1 MDESST
7 QGYQIKKLKK
17 KKPYIE
23 LITKHQMNATNY
35 LGKDEFKIMN
45 NSVYGKT
52 YQNFRKQ
59 EDINLVKKKKKVI
72 ELVPNDLLIKEMK
85 KKKKKKKRKTEV
97 QMDILMFIGEV
108 ILSISKT
115 LTYQFHS
122 K

>member
-35 LGKDEFKIMN
+35 LGTDEFKIMN

-52 YQNFRKQ
+52 SQNFRKYR
-59 EDINLVKKKKKVI
+59 DINLVKKKRKAI
-72 ELVPNDLLIKEMK
+72 ELVPDDLLIMEMK
-85 KKKKKKKRKTEV
+85 KKT
-97 QMDILMFIGEV
+97 QN
-108 ILSISKT
+108 
-115 LTYQFHS
+115 Y
-122 K
+122 

>member
-35 LGKDEFKIMN
+35 LGTDEFKIMN

-52 YQNFRKQ
+52 SQNFRKYR
-59 EDINLVKKKKKVI
+59 DINLVKKKEKS
-72 ELVPNDLLIKEMK
+72 N
-85 KKKKKKKRKTEV
+85 RT
-97 QMDILMFIGEV
+97 
-108 ILSISKT
+108 ST
-115 LTYQFHS
+115 
-122 K
+122 